1 MTSEEQQSLPV
12 TADNGETPPLPVK
25 MEFKSRPRDG
35 ERPTRKPLD
44 FWDRIKLFLLFV
56 GAWVVMLWAAM
67 AQFDPAI
74 STREAVNQTL
84 SGYWWLLGVA
94 GLELLR
100 QLHYVISEHWT
111 KYHRGWTGFW
121 SRLEKRA
128 GSMKAWTR
136 YRLSRVLKVLFVL
149 LIIDLALAKAF
160 HLPAATAMIQLPII
174 ATRALPWVFQL
185 AFAFFFIMFQ
195 FLGLFWFLSKGGT
208 DVLRPDEID
217 TRFDDVKGQDS
228 VLNKV
233 KESIIFLENPEAIED
248 KGGKVPKGIL
258 LWGPP
263 GTGKTLMAKAVAGE
277 TSKPFILVEP
287 SAFMNMFV
295 GVGALKVKSLFRK
308 ARKLAL
314 RHGGVIMFFDEAD
327 SLGNRGIQ
335 SGPGWFSPSSNPW
348 GERPSCNGLAYL
360 TPESQLLLLRDR
372 MTPDLVGPKKDGII
386 AGMGGMGGGGMGV
399 LPALLSEMDGME
411 KPRGFLNRRVRRM
424 LGMKP
429 RPPFKYRILTVMA
442 TNMPEALDPALL
454 RPGRLDRL
462 YKVGYPSKQGR
473 IDTYKKYLKHKK
485 HVLTDEEIDKLATI
499 TPYYGG
505 AAIEDL
511 VNAALINAIEE
522 SRDQVEWR
530 DVVKAK
536 QLKELGPPE
545 NVEYIERERHAVAV
559 HEACHAVVAYRVRQ
573 HLTIDI
579 ATIEKGGS
587 YLGMVASI
595 PPEDQFTHWRT
606 EFEADI
612 MSGVA
617 SLAGERMFFGGD
629 SSSGVSADLADATRV
644 ATFMEG
650 YWGMGSTVSV
660 HGVTKNFGV
669 PGSGKDDEKDK
680 ELMGPHLGMRIESK
694 LQELLERTEALLQN
708 NRREVLAVAHALEA
722 NKTLT
727 GEDVVAII
735 EGRQGPLLD
744 GRPYNTPEFLQNAEV
759 YHSEVVAAHR
769 EHAKVAV
776 PLPALVPALVPGDG
790 DGNAGLPSRPDLS
803 GNGEVREPVAVT
815 EGDGSPPAQAEAVIE
830 EVPPSRGRKKK
841 KS

>member
-1 MTSEEQQSLPV
+1 MTDNERQALP
-12 TADNGETPPLPVK
+12 PPSTSGGKAGPTTV
-25 MEFKSRPRDG
+25 FKSRPRDS
-35 ERPTRKPLD
+35 ERSTRKPLD
-44 FWDRIKLFLLFV
+44 LWDRVKLILLFV
-56 GAWVVMLWAAM
+56 GAWLVMLWAAL

-74 STREAVNQTL
+74 SPREAFNQTMR
-84 SGYWWLLGVA
+84 GYWWLLGLA

-100 QLHYVISEHWT
+100 QAHYLVSEHYGRWH
-111 KYHRGWTGFW
+111 KAWTGAFA
-121 SRLEKRA
+121 RVGKRT
-128 GSMKAWTR
+128 GRTNAWTR
-136 YRLSRVLKVLFVL
+136 YRVSRVFKALFVL
-149 LIIDLALAKAF
+149 LILDLALAKIY
-160 HLPAATAMIQLPII
+160 HLPPATALIQIPIV
-174 ATRALPWVFQL
+174 ATKALPMFFQL
-185 AFAFFFIMFQ
+185 GFAFFFIMFQ
-195 FLGLFWFLSKGGT
+195 FIGLFWFLSKGGT

-217 TRFDDVKGQDS
+217 TRFSDVKGQDS
-228 VLNKV
+228 VLEKV
-233 KESIIFLENPEAIED
+233 KESMIFLESPDAIEAR
-248 KGGKVPKGIL
+248 GGKVPKGIL

-287 SAFMNMFV
+287 SAFNNMFV

-335 SGPGWFSPSSNPW
+335 TAPGWFSPSAGAWTGAP
-348 GERPSCNGLAYL
+348 PCNGMAYL
-360 TPESQLLLLRDR
+360 SSESQFLLLRDR
-372 MTPDLVGPKKDGII
+372 MAPDPVLPRKDGII
-386 AGMGGMGGGGMGV
+386 AGMGGMGGNSGV

-411 KPRGFLNRRVRRM
+411 KPRGFINRHVRRL

-473 IDTYKKYLKHKK
+473 VDTYKKYLGKVS
-485 HVLTDEEIDKLATI
+485 HVLTEEQIDKVATI

-522 SRDQVEWR
+522 GRDNVEWR
-530 DVVKAK
+530 DIVKAK

-606 EFEADI
+606 EFESDI
-612 MSGVA
+612 MSGIA

-629 SSSGVSADLADATRV
+629 SSSGVSSDLADATRV

-650 YWGMGSTVSV
+650 YWGMGTTVSV
-660 HGVTKNFGV
+660 HGVTKTLGV
-669 PGSGKDDEKDK
+669 PIGGKDDEVEKD
-680 ELMGPHLGMRIESK
+680 LHGIRLGARIEDK
-694 LQELLERTEALLQN
+694 LQELLKKTEALLQE
-708 NRREVLAVAHALEA
+708 NRHQVLAVAHALEE

-735 EGRQGPLLD
+735 EGQRGPLLD
-744 GRPYNTPEFLQNAEV
+744 GRPYGTTEFLESAEAYHAEV
-759 YHSEVVAAHR
+759 MAAHKG
-769 EHAKVAV
+769 HAKVTV
-776 PLPALVPALVPGDG
+776 PLPALVPAHVDG
-790 DGNAGLPSRPDLS
+790 DGQGNGEVPGRPDV
-803 GNGEVREPVAVT
+803 GNGEVRKPVAVV
-815 EGDGSPPAQAEAVIE
+815 EGDGAGSAETGTSAGGGASE
-830 EVPPSRGRKKK
+830 DGEAES
-841 KS
+841 